1 MPKIIYLTTVI
12 KQVLQKKGI
21 ENAEPLAEEIIEKL
35 FNFIITK
42 GRVQDEYK

>member
-1 MPKIIYLTTVI
+1 MPRILYLTTVI

-42 GRVQDEYK
+42 ERVQDEYK

>member
-12 KQVLQKKGI
+12 RQVLQKKGI
-21 ENAEPLAEEIIEKL
+21 ENAEPLAEEIMEKL

-42 GRVQDEYK
+42 ERVQDEYK

>member
-1 MPKIIYLTTVI
+1 MPKILYLTTVI

-21 ENAEPLAEEIIEKL
+21 ENPEPLAEEIIDKL

-42 GRVQDEYK
+42 ERVRDEYK